1 MKRFISSLLAVA
13 LIFGVLV
20 FPGVDVAAKTLEDYN
35 DEYDELEQSLKEK
48 EDKLA
53 QAQQEIEDSE
63 AYVEALNSQIDKVE
77 RQIELLE
84 ERISLLNDD
93 IEVQTKSIEKLEV
106 EIAKFDA
113 EIEALE
119 KEITKAKNE
128 LDATFTQLK
137 DRLRA
142 SYISG
147 ESSTMELLLTSKD
160 VSTFLVRAEYIKR
173 TAENDEKLMAK
184 IEEQID
190 ELNVLENEVKVQ
202 RKAVADKKAV
212 HEKEKEELVSSQ
224 NDLKSSVSVLETKQN
239 DLGVKRTEAGLLL
252 EKLDKDSAAYKEQIA
267 QIEDDMNSIE
277 ALIRQYSSSGSGTLP
292 EIDFPTGGTVGD
304 GLFEPNSKGWLWP
317 VKAKGMQVCSPYGM
331 RWHPVYGGYRMHTGV
346 DIDSSLGNAYVRR
359 KPIVASK
366 AGTVTYSG
374 WNGGYG
380 KCVIVDHGSG
390 ISTLY
395 AHCDELTVNSGQY
408 VQQGQ
413 TIALLGTTGTST
425 GEHLHFEVRVNGNH
439 TNPMNYISL

>member
-1 MKRFISSLLAVA
+1 VKRFISSLLAFT

-35 DEYDELEQSLKEK
+35 DEYDELEKSLKEK
-48 EDKLA
+48 ENSLEE
-53 QAQQEIEDSE
+53 AQQNIADKE
-63 AYVEALNSQIDKVE
+63 AYVSELNEHIAYVESQINILNG
-77 RQIELLE
+77 RIELLNSE
-84 ERISLLNDD
+84 IA
-93 IEVQTKSIEKLEV
+93 VQTASIEKLSA
-106 EIAKFDA
+106 EIAKYDA
-113 EIEALE
+113 EIKVLE
-119 KEITKAKNE
+119 DDITEAKNQ
-128 LDATFTQLK
+128 LDATFEQLR
-137 DRLRA
+137 DRLRE

-147 ESSTMELLLTSKD
+147 ESSTLELLLTSKD
-160 VSTFLVRAEYIKR
+160 ISAFLVRAEFIKR
-173 TAENDEKLMAK
+173 TSENDKKLMTK
-184 IEEQID
+184 IEGQID
-190 ELNVLENEVKVQ
+190 ELKDLENEVKVQ
-202 RKAVADKKAV
+202 RKAVADKRAV
-212 HEKEKEELVSSQ
+212 HEKERAELLGSQ
-224 NDLKSSVSVLETKQN
+224 NDLKSSVNILETKQQ
-239 DLGVKRTEAGLLL
+239 DLGAKKTEAGLLL

-267 QIEDDMNSIE
+267 QIENDMNSIE
-277 ALIRQYSSSGSGTLP
+277 ALIQQYSSSGSATLP
-292 EIDFPTGGTVGD
+292 EIDIPTGGTVED

-366 AGTVTYSG
+366 AGVVTYSG

-380 KCVIVDHGSG
+380 KCVIVDHGQG

-395 AHCDELTVNSGQY
+395 AHCDELTVNSGQT
-408 VQQGQ
+408 VAQGQ

-425 GEHLHFEVRVNGNH
+425 GEHLHFEVRVNGSH